1 AQTPP
6 PARFNKKA
14 ALWDAL
20 LSGGMTMAALK
31 QMNAQAAKLIEDWVK
46 QGWIETTE
54 AAKSVLRSCNGQVSY
69 SEFVLNA
76 D

>member
-1 AQTPP
+1 MPP

-31 QMNAQAAKLIEDWVK
+31 QVNAQAAKLIEDWAE
-46 QGWIETTE
+46 QGWMKRRKRQSPFKIVQW
-54 AAKSVLRSCNGQVSY
+54 AGFAL
-69 SEFVLNA
+69 
-76 D
+76 